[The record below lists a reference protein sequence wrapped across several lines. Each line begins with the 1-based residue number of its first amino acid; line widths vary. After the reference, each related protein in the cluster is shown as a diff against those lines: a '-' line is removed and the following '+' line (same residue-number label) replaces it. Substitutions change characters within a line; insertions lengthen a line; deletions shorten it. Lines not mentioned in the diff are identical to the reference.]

1 MNIVS
6 AAPYPSFHP
15 LVHRTP
21 KGVPYLQESGV
32 AIIAMSI
39 PNFASIQQFLDSFD
53 SDLGFSPYLDDPTP
67 IAPMEAL
74 CKFAGQLCYLSL
86 GEKRS
91 KNDKTSEY
99 FDHIKSSGHGS
110 VLEHANVTI
119 LLYGISRTLTHELV
133 RHRAGFGFSQVSQ
146 RYVDGSKLRFVERP
160 EYVNHPRL
168 HPRFVERIER
178 AAKEYEETATCL
190 AQDQLAGMDFMQ
202 GERKTDLRKKV
213 QQCAR
218 SVLTN
223 ETEAPI
229 VVTANLRGWRHF
241 CEMRASMAAEIEIR
255 STAVKI
261 FRCLREIAPVIFSD
275 YQEET
280 LTDTTLGLSTTFR
293 KV

>member
-1 MNIVS
+1 MHLVPH
-6 AAPYPSFHP
+6 ATYPAMHP
-15 LVHRTP
+15 HIFRTSQ
-21 KGVPYLQESGV
+21 GVPYLQESGV

-39 PNFASIQQFLDSFD
+39 PSFD
-53 SDLGFSPYLDDPTP
+53 SVQPFLDGFDEDLGFSSYLNDPTP
-67 IAPMEAL
+67 IGPMEAI

-91 KNDKTSEY
+91 KNDKAEEY

-110 VLEHANVTI
+110 VLEHANVTF

-160 EYVNHPRL
+160 EYSTHPEL
-168 HPRFVERIER
+168 HARFVERIDR
-178 AAKEYEETATCL
+178 AAREYAEVANIL
-190 AQDQLAGMDFMQ
+190 VDDQRAGLDVLQ
-202 GERKTDLRKKV
+202 GDRKTDLRKKV

-223 ETEAPI
+223 EAEAPI

-241 CEMRASMAAEIEIR
+241 CEMRASMAAEVEIR

-261 FRCLREIAPVIFSD
+261 ARCLRVIAPLIFSD
-275 YQEET
+275 YREEM
-280 LTDTTLGLSTTFR
+280 LTDNTVGLTTTYR